1 MSEDQ
6 KTPPAE
12 AATGKK
18 GLISRLV
25 KLWAKVQAILF
36 TVMPVIIGLVLLGLI
51 IREVN
56 QDSIEVAPIQV
67 PAQLAATGLTA
78 EVVALRL
85 LDQIAAAERI
95 VTSERVVRPHVE
107 LTGQKPDFTVPVA
120 GISLRSLADIAR
132 NILGIAPRRVS
143 GEIIQD
149 GDKLRLRLRIAGQG
163 QIADIGGFGINQVDA
178 LLAAGAP
185 EVWRIIFP
193 KLYAWHLAQT
203 VGVET
208 EVRERL
214 TRMLMLEGQAPDVQ
228 LTARALIGRS
238 FIRSGRGQD
247 AFEIFDALVA
257 SHPKDDAYLYGRGR
271 AHSLMGR
278 LDAAMEDFERARQMD
293 PTAFW
298 VHTGIAIVM
307 RVRGEYAKAL
317 EEINKGLTL
326 RPDDPT
332 AIIEKGEIMLGLGR
346 SQEALKLVQDAL
358 IYDPYAPGAHFLLG
372 RLLFAQYDFKGALE
386 AMTEATRRAPTY
398 MDARLG
404 LAEVF
409 LMSGRPAEAEASMR
423 TALNL
428 GPVPPRLEGQVAR
441 LRGALKEVRDPAA
454 H

>member
-1 MSEDQ
+1 
-6 KTPPAE
+6 
-12 AATGKK
+12 
-18 GLISRLV
+18 V
-25 KLWAKVQAILF
+25 KLWTKVQAVLF
-36 TVMPVIIGLVLLGLI
+36 TVMPVIIGLVLIGLI

-67 PAQLAATGLTA
+67 PARLAATGLTA

-143 GEIIQD
+143 GEIIQED
-149 GDKLRLRLRIAGQG
+149 DNIRLRLRIAGHG

-193 KLYAWHLAQT
+193 KLYAWHVAQT
-203 VGVET
+203 LGVET

-214 TRMLMLEGQAPDVQ
+214 SRMLMLDVKDPDVQ
-228 LTARALIGRS
+228 RTVRALIGRS

-247 AFEIFDALVA
+247 AYEIFDALVA

-271 AHSLMGR
+271 AQTLLGR
-278 LDAAMEDFERARQMD
+278 LDAAMEDFERARQLD

-298 VHTGIAIVM
+298 VHTGIAQVM
-307 RVRGEYAKAL
+307 RARREFAKAL
-317 EEINKGLTL
+317 EEIDKGLTL

-332 AIIEKGEIMLGLGR
+332 GLTEKAEIMLGLGR
-346 SQEALKLVQDAL
+346 SQEAFKLVQDAL
-358 IYDPYAPGAHFLLG
+358 IYDPYSPGAHFLLG
-372 RLLFAQYDFKGALE
+372 RLRLAQYDFKGALE
-386 AMTEATRRAPTY
+386 AMTEATRRAPTF

-409 LMSGRPAEAEASMR
+409 LLSGRPADAEASLRM
-423 TALNL
+423 ALSL

-441 LRGALKEVRDPAA
+441 LRGAFKEVLDPAY
-454 H
+454 

>member
-1 MSEDQ
+1 V
-6 KTPPAE
+6 
-12 AATGKK
+12 
-18 GLISRLV
+18 LI
-25 KLWAKVQAILF
+25 
-36 TVMPVIIGLVLLGLI
+36 GLI

-67 PAQLAATGLTA
+67 PARLAATGLTA

-85 LDQIAAAERI
+85 LEQIAAAERL

-107 LTGQKPDFTVPVA
+107 LIGQKPDFTVPVA

-143 GEIIQD
+143 GEIIQED
-149 GDKLRLRLRIAGQG
+149 DNIRLRLRIAGHG

-203 VGVET
+203 LGVET

-214 TRMLMLEGQAPDVQ
+214 SRMLMLDVKDPDVQ
-228 LTARALIGRS
+228 RTVRALIGRS

-247 AFEIFDALVA
+247 AYEIFDALVA
-257 SHPKDDAYLYGRGR
+257 SHPKDDAYLFGRGR
-271 AHSLMGR
+271 AQTLLGR
-278 LDAAMEDFERARQMD
+278 LDAAMEDFERARQLD

-298 VHTGIAIVM
+298 VHTGIAQVM
-307 RVRGEYAKAL
+307 RARREFAKAL
-317 EEINKGLTL
+317 EEIDKGLTL

-332 AIIEKGEIMLGLGR
+332 GLTEKAEIMLGLGR
-346 SQEALKLVQDAL
+346 SQEAFKLVQDAL
-358 IYDPYAPGAHFLLG
+358 IYDPYSPGAHFLLG
-372 RLLFAQYDFKGALE
+372 RLRLAQYDFKGALE
-386 AMTEATRRAPTY
+386 AMTEATRRAPTF

-409 LMSGRPAEAEASMR
+409 LLSGRPAEAEANLR
-423 TALNL
+423 LALSL

-441 LRGALKEVRDPAA
+441 LRGAFKEVLDPVN
-454 H
+454 

>member
-1 MSEDQ
+1 MSEEQ

-12 AATGKK
+12 EATGKK

-25 KLWAKVQAILF
+25 KLWTKVQAVLF
-36 TVMPVIIGLVLLGLI
+36 TVMPVIIGVVLIGLI

-67 PAQLAATGLTA
+67 PARLAATGLTA

-143 GEIIQD
+143 GEIIQED
-149 GDKLRLRLRIAGQG
+149 DNIRLRLRIAGHG

-203 VGVET
+203 LGVET

-214 TRMLMLEGQAPDVQ
+214 SRMLMLDVKDPDVQ
-228 LTARALIGRS
+228 RTVRALIGRS

-247 AFEIFDALVA
+247 AYEIFDALVA
-257 SHPKDDAYLYGRGR
+257 SHPKDDAYLFGRGR
-271 AHSLMGR
+271 AQTLLGR
-278 LDAAMEDFERARQMD
+278 LDAAMEDFERARQLD

-298 VHTGIAIVM
+298 VHTGIAQVM
-307 RVRGEYAKAL
+307 RARREFAKAL
-317 EEINKGLTL
+317 EEIDKGLTL

-332 AIIEKGEIMLGLGR
+332 GLTEKAEIMLGLGR
-346 SQEALKLVQDAL
+346 SQEAFKLVQDAL
-358 IYDPYAPGAHFLLG
+358 IYDPYSPGAHFLLG
-372 RLLFAQYDFKGALE
+372 RLRLAQYDFKGALE
-386 AMTEATRRAPTY
+386 AMTEATRRAPTF

-409 LMSGRPAEAEASMR
+409 LLSGRPADAEASLRM
-423 TALNL
+423 ALSL

-441 LRGALKEVRDPAA
+441 MRGAFKEVRDPSA

>member
-1 MSEDQ
+1 
-6 KTPPAE
+6 
-12 AATGKK
+12 
-18 GLISRLV
+18 
-25 KLWAKVQAILF
+25 
-36 TVMPVIIGLVLLGLI
+36 MPVIIGLVLIGLI

-67 PAQLAATGLTA
+67 PARLAATGLTA

-143 GEIIQD
+143 GEIIQED
-149 GDKLRLRLRIAGQG
+149 DTIRLRLRIAGHG

-193 KLYAWHLAQT
+193 KLYAWHVAQT
-203 VGVET
+203 LGVET

-214 TRMLMLEGQAPDVQ
+214 SRMLMLDVKDPDVQ
-228 LTARALIGRS
+228 RTVRALIGRS

-247 AFEIFDALVA
+247 AYEIFDALVA
-257 SHPKDDAYLYGRGR
+257 SHPKDDAYLFGRGR
-271 AHSLMGR
+271 AQTLLGR
-278 LDAAMEDFERARQMD
+278 LDAAMEDFERARQLD

-298 VHTGIAIVM
+298 VHTGIAQVM
-307 RVRGEYAKAL
+307 RARREFAKAL
-317 EEINKGLTL
+317 EEIDKGLTL

-332 AIIEKGEIMLGLGR
+332 GLTEKAEIMLGLGR
-346 SQEALKLVQDAL
+346 SQEAFKLVQDAL
-358 IYDPYAPGAHFLLG
+358 IYDPYSPGAHFLLG
-372 RLLFAQYDFKGALE
+372 RLRLAQYDFKGALE
-386 AMTEATRRAPTY
+386 AMTEATRRAPTF

-409 LMSGRPAEAEASMR
+409 LLSGRPADAEASLRM
-423 TALNL
+423 ALSL

-441 LRGALKEVRDPAA
+441 MRGAFKEVRDPAY
-454 H
+454 

>member
-1 MSEDQ
+1 MSEEQ
-6 KTPPAE
+6 KAPPAE
-12 AATGKK
+12 EATGKK

-36 TVMPVIIGLVLLGLI
+36 TVMPVIIGVVLIGLV

-67 PAQLAATGLTA
+67 PARLAETGLTA

-85 LDQIAAAERI
+85 LDQIAAAERV

-107 LTGQKPDFTVPVA
+107 LIGQKPDFTVPIA

-132 NILGIAPRRVS
+132 NLFGIAPRRVS
-143 GEIIQD
+143 GEIIQEENTI
-149 GDKLRLRLRIAGQG
+149 RLRLRIAGHG

-193 KLYAWHLAQT
+193 KLYAWHVAQT
-203 VGVET
+203 LGVET

-214 TRMLMLEGQAPDVQ
+214 SRMLLLDAKDPDVQ
-228 LTARALIGRS
+228 RTVRALIGRS
-238 FIRSGRGQD
+238 FLRSGRGQD
-247 AFEIFDALVA
+247 AYAIFDSLVA
-257 SHPKDDAYLYGRGR
+257 SHPKEDAYLYGRGR
-271 AHSLMGR
+271 AQTLLGR
-278 LDAAMEDFERARQMD
+278 LDAAMEDFERVRQLD
-293 PTAFW
+293 PNAFW
-298 VHTGIAIVM
+298 VHTGVAQVM
-307 RVRGEYAKAL
+307 RARGEYAKAL
-317 EEINKGLTL
+317 EEIDKGLTM

-332 AIIEKGEIMLGLGR
+332 GLTEKGEIMLRLGR
-346 SQEALKLVQDAL
+346 SQEALKLVKDAL
-358 IYDPYAPGAHFLLG
+358 AHDAFSPGAHFLLG
-372 RLLFAQYDFKGALE
+372 RLSYSQYDFTSALE
-386 AMTEATRRAPTY
+386 AMMEATRRAPTF

-409 LMSGRPAEAEASMR
+409 LLSGRPAEAEANLR
-423 TALNL
+423 LALSL

-441 LRGALKEVRDPAA
+441 LRGAFKEVLDAVN
-454 H
+454 